1 MSIVSDAYWCPVAK
15 PHDVRDSCCG
25 CARPAAHTAPRHC
38 TEIAL
43 HSLAI
48 VRASLALADAIAAI
62 AIAADK
68 TQHWH
73 SHIIAAK

>member
-1 MSIVSDAYWCPVAK
+1 MSRERRILVHRESRSAVLWLVLWLRATC
-15 PHDVRDSCCG
+15 
-25 CARPAAHTAPRHC
+25 HTHC
-38 TEIAL
+38 TEAL
-43 HSLAI
+43 HREALHRLAI

-73 SHIIAAK
+73 SHSIAAK

>member
-1 MSIVSDAYWCPVAK
+1 MSIVSDAYWCTVGAAGLVSATRFVAVDDL
-15 PHDVRDSCCG
+15 P
-25 CARPAAHTAPRHC
+25 HC
-38 TEIAL
+38 TEAL
-43 HSLAI
+43 HTRSTAQAAI

-73 SHIIAAK
+73 SHSIAAK